1 MRKGE
6 LPAEGFVRLEKVLE
20 VIPVSK
26 STWFRGIQAGTFPQS
41 FKLGARASAWRVE
54 DIRDCLEYLSD
65 KSS

>member
-26 STWFRGIQAGTFPQS
+26 STWFRGIQAGRYPKPV
-41 FKLGARASAWRVE
+41 KLGVRASAWRVDE
-54 DIRDCLEYLSD
+54 VRDMIERE
-65 KSS
+65 KR

>member
-26 STWFRGIQAGTFPQS
+26 STWFRGVQAGKFPQS
-41 FKLGARASAWRVE
+41 IKLGARASAWRVE
-54 DIRDCLEYLSD
+54 DIRDCMECLGCQS
-65 KSS
+65 